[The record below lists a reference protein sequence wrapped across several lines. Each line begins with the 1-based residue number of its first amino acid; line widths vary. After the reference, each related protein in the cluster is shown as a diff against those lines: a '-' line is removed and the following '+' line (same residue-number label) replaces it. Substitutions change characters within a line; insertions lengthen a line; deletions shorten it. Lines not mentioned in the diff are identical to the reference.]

1 MEEEEEYESEDNYS
15 NLPDNIDIEDKRPPP
30 AQHHRESGSV
40 EKSLSIILGGET
52 GKNSKEFGSM
62 QSSNKL
68 KALSENKTKSSK
80 DEAYSDDEY
89 NYSEDEKNSV
99 KRPSM

>member
-40 EKSLSIILGGET
+40 EKSSSIILGGET

-68 KALSENKTKSSK
+68 KASSK
-80 DEAYSDDEY
+80 HYLRTKQSPL
-89 NYSEDEKNSV
+89 KMKHTQMMRIITV
-99 KRPSM
+99 KMKRTV